1 MEDVDCQILYQNKEG
16 WQLGMSDGIQCPLM
30 DIFSHRA
37 TVNELTFSKGKTFET
52 REN

>member
-1 MEDVDCQILYQNKEG
+1 MEDVDCQIYQNKEG

-37 TVNELTFSKGKTFET
+37 TVNELTSSKGKTFET